1 MRRSF
6 VRGKVR
12 RLRARL
18 AAALPGRHGVP
29 PPVTTNRC
37 EELADEEVSAS
48 RKRGPCRETAE
59 LERRKAFAAE
69 RRLEDRCARRRSGPL
84 VSETRAVMRE
94 YPDAQIARARKR

>member
-69 RRLEDRCARRRSGPL
+69 RRLEDPL
-84 VSETRAVMRE
+84 RQAALRPPRILRAWRL
-94 YPDAQIARARKR
+94 RHSRKRFRGL